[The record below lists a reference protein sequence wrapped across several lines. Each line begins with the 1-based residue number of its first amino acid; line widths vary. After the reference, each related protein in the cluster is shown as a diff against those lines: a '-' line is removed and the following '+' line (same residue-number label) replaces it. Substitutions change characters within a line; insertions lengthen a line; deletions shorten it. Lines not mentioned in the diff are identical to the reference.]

1 MAAFPYTDLV
11 MVFALLVYIWTI
23 FKVGGARVAF
33 NVPAPATDGPPEF
46 LRTWRV
52 QMNTLE
58 QLIIFLPSLW
68 LFATGWGDLLA
79 AIIGVFWPIGRIIYA
94 RGYIAAPEKRS
105 LGFMISFFAS
115 VILLLGG
122 LAGTL
127 RNMLGW

>member
-11 MVFALLVYIWTI
+11 MVFALLVYVWTV
-23 FKVGGARVAF
+23 FKMGGARAAYK
-33 NVPAPATDGPPEF
+33 VPAPAMDGPPEF
-46 LRTWRV
+46 LRAARV

-58 QLIIFLPSLW
+58 QIVLFLPSLW
-68 LFATGWGDLLA
+68 LFATGWGDFLA

-94 RGYIAAPEKRS
+94 RGYLAAPEKRS
-105 LGFMISFFAS
+105 VGFMISFLAS
-115 VILLLGG
+115 VVLLLGG